1 MLVDRWLGVEANA
14 LSEWLGTGSEEGW
27 SQYWR
32 RLGVEGT
39 LASLL
44 LLATLELTRVTCI
57 SSLDPHKDPGK
68 QN

>member
-44 LLATLELTRVTCI
+44 LLATMEPI
-57 SSLDPHKDPGK
+57 SCSGVENTH
-68 QN
+68 